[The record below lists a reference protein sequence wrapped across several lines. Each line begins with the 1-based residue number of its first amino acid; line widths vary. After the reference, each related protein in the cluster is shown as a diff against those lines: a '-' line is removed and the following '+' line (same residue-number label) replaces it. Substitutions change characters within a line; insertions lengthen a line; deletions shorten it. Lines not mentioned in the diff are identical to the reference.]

1 MKTSDGNKENE
12 QKRKKWQCEDFHG
25 TDLALARSGP
35 REGREGTKR
44 PAVQRWGRRRT
55 RRVDGLSL
63 RMDFDRGQGA
73 EGRNTTSS
81 SSVLRG

>member
-12 QKRKKWQCEDFHG
+12 QRRKKWQGEDFHG
-25 TDLALARSGP
+25 TDLARSGP

-44 PAVQRWGRRRT
+44 PAVQRWSRRRT
-55 RRVDGLSL
+55 KRLDGAWSRL
-63 RMDFDRGQGA
+63 DFDRGQGA